1 MAGGVTG
8 RELRAALGRLSFVG
22 GALQHVRPF
31 LSPLF
36 RWASALGLST
46 FAPFPKAVVILLA
59 YIRKEV
65 NKAPTRM
72 VKEYPLEAE
81 DYFRIDAKA
90 EQDKIE
96 IGGWE
101 TCGNT
106 DTRSAR
112 WFSVKLGRKEIPW
125 AYLKG
130 EPFRSIA
137 TLELVGVLLAIMLFS
152 KGARWEHCRGT
163 AVLPGLTDN
172 QAITHVLK
180 KFGSSS
186 FPLSVVVMEL
196 ACQLDAAGLELDLRW
211 VPRLQ
216 NEEADQDPGR
226 LFSFAIH
233 PSLGND
239 GTGRGAG

>member
-106 DTRSAR
+106 DSR
-112 WFSVKLGRKEIPW
+112 
-125 AYLKG
+125 
-130 EPFRSIA
+130 
-137 TLELVGVLLAIMLFS
+137 
-152 KGARWEHCRGT
+152 
-163 AVLPGLTDN
+163 
-172 QAITHVLK
+172 
-180 KFGSSS
+180 
-186 FPLSVVVMEL
+186 
-196 ACQLDAAGLELDLRW
+196 
-211 VPRLQ
+211 
-216 NEEADQDPGR
+216 
-226 LFSFAIH
+226 
-233 PSLGND
+233 
-239 GTGRGAG
+239 